1 MRQGPDLD
9 IVRLVFECKS
19 LIWPRELVPNHI
31 REHQRVEPWPALESA
46 FDQKLTED
54 LSPPPESHKIAREI
68 IWGVNRR
75 MILDGKIDLDVP
87 VEKAWDF
94 LIDINKFSTCL
105 PGIDSV
111 TQIDDKT
118 FDGIISATVGPIS
131 GKFNFRS
138 TIVESN
144 APVQMVVKTVGTD
157 TVTKSTVNADMTV
170 DLRRVSDA
178 KSEMD
183 YKADVKIKGRLGILG
198 DMVLRAT
205 ATLILQEF
213 TKRLHKG
220 LGEPA

>member
-1 MRQGPDLD
+1 
-9 IVRLVFECKS
+9 V
-19 LIWPRELVPNHI
+19 
-31 REHQRVEPWPALESA
+31 
-46 FDQKLTED
+46 
-54 LSPPPESHKIAREI
+54 
-68 IWGVNRR
+68 
-75 MILDGKIDLDVP
+75 ILNGTIDLDVP
-87 VEKAWDF
+87 VQKAWDF
-94 LIDINKFSTCL
+94 LIDIEKFSTCL

-111 TQIDDKT
+111 QQVDDKT

-138 TIVESN
+138 TIVESK
-144 APVQMVVKTVGTD
+144 PPEQMVVKTEGQD

-170 DLRRVSDA
+170 DLRRVSDS
-178 KSEMD
+178 KSQMD

-220 LGEPA
+220 LGEQG